1 MTTTIKTAI
10 ALLGLA
16 LCTSHALAADNDAAV
31 CAKAA
36 SVLDPK
42 GNAARQIS
50 DCGCITPKLKASL
63 IPDDYA
69 YRAQVNALL
78 ADGTTNTIDFNDE
91 ILAFMQSH
99 YRNGGPA
106 AAQAPQRIDAALAK
120 AQKACG
126 IPPKP

>member
-1 MTTTIKTAI
+1 MKTAI
-10 ALLGLA
+10 AIAGLGII
-16 LCTSHALAADNDAAV
+16 LCASRAQAADSDAAI

-50 DCGCITPKLKASL
+50 DCGCVTPKLKASL

-91 ILAFMQSH
+91 ILAFMQTH
-99 YRNGGPA
+99 YRNGGPP
-106 AAQAPQRIDAALAK
+106 AAQAPERIDAALDK